1 MKLPLESR
9 LLPSPLSSFSPSLA
23 RTVIAIGIGGFAAG
37 CAQLS
42 IPSPMDFFKPSI
54 VIPSESE
61 ISARTYDGKTDD
73 LLTAGLGKTGL
84 GLAQPPAAADP
95 SNPSP
100 RELRQRAIHAN
111 YRALLDGAVTGGYG
125 RFFGPNID
133 LNGQDTL
140 GEGKVAGDEYIALV
154 KDREGNINATVMVQI
169 PAAFNLAKPCIV
181 TATSSGSRGI
191 YGAIGTAGE
200 WGLKKGCAVAYTDK
214 ATGTGVHDLATDR
227 VYLADGQRSTAASAG
242 SRSTFTVNLTGSERR
257 EFADRSPNRFAFKQA
272 HSQQNV
278 ERLWGEFTLAAVEFA
293 FERLNKLQDSRK
305 GDYNRNNTTVIASS
319 LSNGAYAA
327 LMAAEQDRSGLIDGI
342 VATEPNVSLRYNAQ
356 ISIKQGSG
364 EATKVHSRSLLD
376 YTTVINLFA
385 PCAALDAS
393 LVGAPLNIIAQ
404 PLRAARCESLAA
416 KGLLKATTLEGQA
429 AESVAV
435 LKAHGLQQEG
445 LMVQPGQY
453 ALGVPQAIAVTYA
466 MAYGRFSVIESLCGY
481 SFAAT
486 EPAAAGVRTG
496 MPAAHTGGEW
506 LFASSNGIAPTGGIS
521 LISEQSVGGARDDRL
536 ATSDSTKKQDL
547 NIDGAICLREVATG
561 AEVGVGGSRGNA
573 FAPGSVRFQQAARVA
588 KGIEETIMTANLQGK
603 PTIIVS
609 PRSDGLL
616 PINHAGRAYFANNV
630 AAFPKTASNIRLYE
644 VTNAQHLDV
653 LNGIPGFDAKFIPTH
668 VYFTQAM
675 NLMWAHLADK
685 KALPPSQ
692 VIRTSPREL
701 KDAKAVPLT
710 LTNIPAIAVSPA
722 PDAVIS
728 FSNNTLII
736 PE

>member
-1 MKLPLESR
+1 MKFSAFR
-9 LLPSPLSSFSPSLA
+9 LQAISVL
-23 RTVIAIGIGGFAAG
+23 AIGGLTTS
-37 CAQLS
+37 CAQFS
-42 IPSPMDFFKPSI
+42 IPSPLDFFKPS
-54 VIPSESE
+54 VVLPSESE
-61 ISARTYDGKTDD
+61 ISTRNYDGKTDD

-95 SNPSP
+95 GNPSP

-111 YRALLDGAVTGGYG
+111 YRALLDGASTGGYG

-133 LNGQDTL
+133 LDGNDTL
-140 GEGKVAGDEYIALV
+140 GEGKIAGDEYIALV
-154 KDREGNINATVMVQI
+154 KDREGKINATVMIQI
-169 PAAFNLAKPCIV
+169 PASFNTAKPCIV

-191 YGAIGTAGE
+191 YGAIGTSGD
-200 WGLKKGCAVAYTDK
+200 WGLKRGCAVAYTDK
-214 ATGTGVHDLATDR
+214 GTGTGVHDLATDR
-227 VYLADGQRSTAASAG
+227 VYLADGQRSTAATAG
-242 SRSTFTVNLTGSERR
+242 SRSTFTVNLTGLERR
-257 EFADRSPNRFAFKQA
+257 DFVERSPNRFAFKQA

-293 FERLNKLQDSRK
+293 FERLNKLQDGRK
-305 GDYNRNNTTVIASS
+305 GEYNRNNTTVIASS

-327 LMAAEQDRSGLIDGI
+327 LMAAEQDKSGLIDGV
-342 VATEPNVSLRYNAQ
+342 VATEPNVSLRYNGQ
-356 ISIKQGSG
+356 ISIKQGAA
-364 EATKVHSRSLLD
+364 EATKVHSRALLD
-376 YTTVINLFA
+376 YTTIINLFA

-393 LVGAPLNIIAQ
+393 LANAPLNIIAQ

-416 KGLLKATTLEGQA
+416 KGLLKASTLEAQA

-435 LKAHGLQQEG
+435 LTANGLQQEG

-466 MAYGRFSVIESLCGY
+466 MAYGRFSVIENLCGY

-486 EPAAAGVRTG
+486 EPATAGVRSG

-506 LFASSNGIAPTGGIS
+506 LFANSNGIAPTGGIN
-521 LISEQSVGGARDDRL
+521 LISEQSVGGARDDRI

-561 AEVGVGGSRGNA
+561 AQVGLGGARGDSFPA
-573 FAPGSVRFQQAARVA
+573 GSVRFQQAARVA
-588 KGIEETIMTANLQGK
+588 KGINETIMTADLQGK

-616 PINHAGRAYFANNV
+616 PINHAGRAYFANTQS
-630 AAFPKTASNIRLYE
+630 AFPKTASNIRLYE

-653 LNGIPGFDAKFIPTH
+653 LNGIPGFDAKFVPTH

-675 NLMWAHLADK
+675 NLMWSHLADK

-692 VIRTSPREL
+692 VIRATPREL
-701 KDAKAVPLT
+701 KDAKAIPLAIG
-710 LTNIPAIAVSPA
+710 NIPPISSSPSS
-722 PDAVIS
+722 DALIG
-728 FSNNTLII
+728 FTNNTLII